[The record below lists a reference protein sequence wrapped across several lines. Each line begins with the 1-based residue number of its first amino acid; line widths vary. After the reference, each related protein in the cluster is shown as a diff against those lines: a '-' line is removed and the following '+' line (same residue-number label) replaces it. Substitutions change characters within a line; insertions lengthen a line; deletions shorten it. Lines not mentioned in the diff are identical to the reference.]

1 MRRKEL
7 PALTHLQFL
16 VLGVLRANEQPGRV
30 IREAIATYGVR
41 RSGPAFYQMMA
52 RLERDGLV
60 EGWYEQ
66 VIAGG
71 RAGGQAVKER
81 RYRIKPAGARLWS
94 ATQSFYESVSGAA
107 ARPRWSNA

>member
-16 VLGVLRANEQPGRV
+16 VLGVLLGGEQPGRV
-30 IREAIATYGVR
+30 IREAIAGYGVR

-52 RLERDGLV
+52 RLERDGMV

-66 VIAGG
+66 LS
-71 RAGGQAVKER
+71 AGGQAVKER

-94 ATQSFYESVSGAA
+94 ATQSFYESVGTAA
-107 ARPRWSNA
+107 AKQRWSNA

>member
-66 VIAGG
+66 ITLS
-71 RAGGQAVKER
+71 GQAVKER

>member
-16 VLGVLRANEQPGRV
+16 VLGVLRANEQPGRA

-66 VIAGG
+66 IT
-71 RAGGQAVKER
+71 AGGQSVKER